1 MLKIAIVEDEESYIS
16 VLQEYLK
23 KYEQDT
29 GEDIEVTV
37 YHDGDEIA
45 AFYRAQFDVILM
57 DIEMKFI
64 DGMTAAEEIR
74 KVDSTVSIIFI
85 TNAPQYAIRGY
96 EVGALDYILK
106 PVPYFTFS
114 QKLGRAVEKLKKRER
129 KWITVQV
136 KGGVM
141 RMELADIYYIESQGH
156 DLIYHTKDGAP
167 VAGSTMKS
175 VEDMMTEMDFFR
187 INKCYLVNLQH
198 VEGVQDK
205 YAVVHG
211 ERLLISRPR
220 MKQFMQELTRYWGG
234 RS

>member
-29 GEDIEVTV
+29 GEDVEVTV

-74 KVDSTVSIIFI
+74 KVDSTVAIIFI

-156 DLIYHTKDGAP
+156 DLIYHTKDGTP

-187 INKCYLVNLQH
+187 INKCYLVNLEH